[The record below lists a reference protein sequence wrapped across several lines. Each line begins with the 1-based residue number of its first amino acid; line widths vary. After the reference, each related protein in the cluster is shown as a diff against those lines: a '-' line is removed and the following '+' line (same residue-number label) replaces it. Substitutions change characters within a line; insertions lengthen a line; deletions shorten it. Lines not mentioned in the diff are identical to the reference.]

1 MKVKIKEIADIKVGV
16 HLRATHELS
25 ANYFQV
31 SDFDSMGNLIYDIK
45 PTVANLPK
53 DARHILNNDDLL
65 FAAKGNKNFSA
76 IYKNQGVPSFASV
89 SFVVISINDQSVI
102 SSEYLNWYLNQV
114 DSIARLQSVAVG
126 SSIISISKQ
135 NIEDFEVNIPAL
147 QKQELIVQLSKL
159 QEREQE
165 IYALIALKTKQITD
179 YKIKTILEYGN

>member
-1 MKVKIKEIADIKVGV
+1 MRVKIKEIADVKVGV
-16 HLRATHELS
+16 HLKAAHELN

-31 SDFDSMGNLIYDIK
+31 SDFDSMGNLIYDIQ

-53 DARHILNNDDLL
+53 DARHVLNDGDLL
-65 FAAKGNKNFSA
+65 FAAKGSKNFSA

-89 SFVVISINDQSVI
+89 SFITISINNQDVL
-102 SSEYLNWYLNQV
+102 SSEYLNWYLNQAS
-114 DSIARLQSVAVG
+114 SIARLQSIAVG

-135 NIEDFEVNIPAL
+135 NIEDFEVNIPTL

-165 IYALIALKTKQITD
+165 IYAFIAQKQRQITD
-179 YKIKTILEYGN
+179 FKIKTILEYGN